1 MYKFTY
7 KDEEYYFNPE
17 NPVPSMNHETG
28 EMEYGDKLKTV
39 VSMTDAEALQCH
51 ATGLL
56 NELRGERDIILA
68 SCDWAG
74 SYDVPDSIK
83 AVYAPYRQKLRD
95 ITSTYTSLED
105 VVWPTKPEG

>member
-17 NPVPSMNHETG
+17 NPEPSMNLETH
-28 EMEYGDKLKTV
+28 EMEYGDKLRNV
-39 VSMTDAEALQCH
+39 LGMTDAEAQQCH

-56 NELRGERDIILA
+56 NELRAERDLRLA
-68 SCDWAG
+68 NCDWAG

-83 AVYAPYRQKLRD
+83 AVYAPYRQALRD
-95 ITSTYTSLED
+95 ITDTYTSLED
-105 VVWPTKPEG
+105 VVWPEKPE

>member
-7 KDEEYYFNPE
+7 KNEEYYFNPE
-17 NPVPSMNHETG
+17 NPEPSMNLETH
-28 EMEYGDKLKTV
+28 EMEYGDKLRNV
-39 VSMTDAEALQCH
+39 LGMTDAEAQQCH

-56 NELRGERDIILA
+56 NELRGERDLRLA
-68 SCDWAG
+68 NCDWAG

-83 AVYAPYRQKLRD
+83 AVYAPYRQTLRD

-105 VVWPTKPEG
+105 VVWPEKPE